1 MNQKSGS
8 DGPSTSDPE
17 QQLARMGGQN
27 TPGSK
32 LHRQQHVS
40 LLAALGPLK
49 GKQQASQASA
59 AGQRQV
65 DTRPQVL
72 EQGRMPMK
80 RPATELHAK
89 HIVEPPKRLKKT
101 ERRGVRNTSKFRG
114 VTHHCRTGRWEAH
127 IWEDGKQVY
136 LGGFDS
142 EEQAALAYDIAAIKC
157 RGSKAVTNF
166 ALENYQEELQNLQEV
181 TKDDLVM
188 SLRRQSKGFSRGSSK
203 YRGVTKH
210 QKGRWEARIGQLI
223 GKKYRYLGLYDT
235 EVEAAAAYDQ
245 EAIKQRGLEAVTNFD
260 ISEYEDLLKDLAK
273 EGQLKGLNG
282 RSMAKG
288 KRLNPSAAIFLAAQE
303 RKLIHSGS
311 PGPLPDHL
319 KSQQMQH
326 AVSTPPTVQ
335 SRGQMLHPQQS
346 HPRYLPMESSH
357 QGMRMPHPH
366 HQVYSSQGYAGMNP
380 SHSQQFENMQQQ
392 MMHHSG
398 FDEAGADD
406 AWMNQLFEPDH
417 AGNIPLDQLFGGSLD
432 SGYVAG
438 HSVLQYDL
446 SMQRRQVQHP
456 HSSAGD
462 MYIHEQNM
470 GSHGQGHVGNMHGHN
485 LGMDHGLTDQE
496 LLQSMGGEPLG
507 GNGMDGPKF
516 YLSDQLLPEM
526 AEDLATKSTL
536 HL

>member
-8 DGPSTSDPE
+8 DGPSTSDPD
-17 QQLARMGGQN
+17 QMFARMGGN
-27 TPGSK
+27 KVPASK
-32 LHRQQHVS
+32 LQRQPNVS

-49 GKQQASQASA
+49 GKQQASQAYG
-59 AGQRQV
+59 AGNRQDDV
-65 DTRPQVL
+65 RPRTL
-72 EQGRMPMK
+72 DQGYVPNK

-89 HIVEPPKRLKKT
+89 HIIEPPKRLKKT

-203 YRGVTKH
+203 YRGVTRH

-223 GKKYRYLGLYDT
+223 GKKYRYLGLFDS
-235 EVEAAAAYDQ
+235 EIEAAAAYDQ

-260 ISEYEDLLKDLAK
+260 ISEYEDLLKELAK

-303 RKLIHSGS
+303 RKLIHSDS

-319 KSQQMQH
+319 KSPQMQH
-326 AVSTPPTVQ
+326 GVSTPNTVQ
-335 SRGQMLHPQQS
+335 SRGQMLHAQQS
-346 HPRYLPMESSH
+346 QNRYYPMESSQ
-357 QGMRMPHPH
+357 QGMRMPYSQ
-366 HQVYSSQGYAGMNP
+366 HQVYSSSGYPGMNP
-380 SHSQQFENMQQQ
+380 NQLQQFENMHPLV
-392 MMHHSG
+392 HHSG
-398 FDEAGADD
+398 IDEAGVDD

-432 SGYVAG
+432 TGYVAG
-438 HSVLQYDL
+438 HSVLHYDA
-446 SMQRRQVQHP
+446 SIQRRQVQHH

-462 MYIHEQNM
+462 MYIHEQRLAT
-470 GSHGQGHVGNMHGHN
+470 HDQGHVGNMHGHN
-485 LGMDHGLTDQE
+485 IGMDHGLSEHD